1 MPSRRRILCGFPHLT
16 APSAVHLT
24 VRFLPAFQ
32 RRGSLEGRGR
42 LYLRFNG
49 LECMNLQSLYCTQSC
64 LSTSLNRLSCLKE
77 MDAAISKTLLPAEGD
92 RFSSNWRYAIIWI
105 IIFVKEVAISHD
117 QTSSHSAHGRRH
129 CCARCCRQWPWP
141 TRAACMCRPA
151 MVEACICA
159 RIPSLRRI
167 MC

>member
-32 RRGSLEGRGR
+32 HRGLSGRAWPPLSPLQRFGVYEFTIIILHAKLSVNPSEALVLLERNGCCNFQNGFAGRGR
-42 LYLRFNG
+42 PLFIQLAVCYN
-49 LECMNLQSLYCTQSC
+49 
-64 LSTSLNRLSCLKE
+64 
-77 MDAAISKTLLPAEGD
+77 MDHHFCQGGCD
-92 RFSSNWRYAIIWI
+92 FS
-105 IIFVKEVAISHD
+105 D
-117 QTSSHSAHGRRH
+117 QTSSHSASWPSH